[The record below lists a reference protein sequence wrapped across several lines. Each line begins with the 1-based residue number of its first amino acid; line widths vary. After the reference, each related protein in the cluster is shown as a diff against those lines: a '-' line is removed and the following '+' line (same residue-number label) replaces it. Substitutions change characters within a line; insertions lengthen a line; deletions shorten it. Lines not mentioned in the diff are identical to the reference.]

1 MIELCNDKKKKL
13 ENKKKNIEFRRKHL
27 ITSSR
32 ARKKYTARAI
42 AIAAV
47 SIVAAVVVAAAKM
60 ECERVWHSIAMKIT
74 GEKNV

>member
-1 MIELCNDKKKKL
+1 MTRKKKL

-42 AIAAV
+42 AIAITAV
-47 SIVAAVVVAAAKM
+47 SIVEEVVVAAAKM
-60 ECERVWHSIAMKIT
+60 ECERVWHSIAMKIA
-74 GEKNV
+74 GERNV